1 MTGSPVMA
9 TFIFKTSGEYMVLK
23 SNFPL
28 LTKKIPM
35 KNKLLFLVVVSFTI
49 LCLTPQHSFAQL
61 FGDEEKKWERVLME
75 MKKVNSR
82 LVSLKTK
89 DVESLHS
96 TQSKLQATQGEV
108 LSQIQALQTLLPN
121 IQGVVE
127 QSNSELGRKVSEV
140 SAKLSDMEIYLK
152 DELEKQNAGQA
163 ESSRQLSADL
173 NSKVDA
179 MSASMTAKVDVM
191 SSNLT
196 TQVDALRSEVGAQVN
211 TMGETVGSRV
221 DAIGKETS
229 GYVDAMKN
237 EMSTQ
242 VSTMRTETAA
252 RLGDLKSAMALDV
265 EKINQ
270 ILAIDMDKINQ
281 NLTADRQKINQNM
294 DLGLERIN
302 QNISKN
308 MEKIDQNNSGSL
320 VGVKT
325 MLSTQNNLMSAQDKK
340 IGEAITLLAELTKV
354 DEGASQQTAQRQEA
368 MLTTHRE
375 AVFAKINEMD
385 AGTKTMIDIL
395 SKGLEEN
402 QSVGVGVKDLNSGLA
417 ALNENITINRAA
429 ISKFKSIFDTN
440 ITNLVKSQGDIQ
452 TQNEKVV
459 KNANLLNQNLHVAE
473 TKINKLAETIK
484 TLYAQSAANA
494 KSVASMQDQ
503 VSQITGIIGQTDKKF
518 DTLIETTKLVLS
530 HSQMMEQK
538 LDDVVLKVDGASS
551 SIPETGIADE
561 KYAQLVDIL
570 KTIASKQDNVIQ
582 GVTAHEVSMTQILN
596 VHESNVKQALN
607 VYDNNIAGAL
617 KAYSQSLTEYEGN
630 LIQAWNVHDKNTTL
644 GQADQALL
652 VESFKTAQEEIQNV
666 LIELNKN
673 TAEVNRST
681 NSLNMNT
688 TELGRK
694 TADIGKK
701 TAEIGR
707 ITSELMRS
715 SSSLAKSSASNGA
728 SQEEIKNTINDLR
741 KKANVNISRNDDIL
755 KSLKKLQLQ

>member
-1 MTGSPVMA
+1 
-9 TFIFKTSGEYMVLK
+9 
-23 SNFPL
+23 
-28 LTKKIPM
+28 M
-35 KNKLLFLVVVSFTI
+35 KNKSLLLVVSFTI
-49 LCLTPQHSFAQL
+49 LCFSPQYSFAQL

-127 QSNSELGRKVSEV
+127 QSNSELGRKVSDV
-140 SAKLSDMEIYLK
+140 SAKLADMEIFLK
-152 DELEKQNAGQA
+152 DELEKQNTSQS
-163 ESSRQLSADL
+163 ESAQKLSAEL

-179 MSASMTAKVDVM
+179 MRSDM
-191 SSNLT
+191 T
-196 TQVDALRSEVGAQVN
+196 TQVETLRSEVGAQVN
-211 TMGETVGSRV
+211 AMGETVGSRV

-242 VSTMRTETAA
+242 VSTMRTETAT
-252 RLGDLKSAMALDV
+252 RLGDLKNAMALDV

-281 NLTADRQKINQNM
+281 SLTADRQKINQNM

-302 QNISKN
+302 QNIAKN
-308 MEKIDQNNSGSL
+308 MEKIDQNNKESFKTLESNNSNSL
-320 VGVKT
+320 VGVRT
-325 MLSTQNNLMSAQDKK
+325 LLSTQNNLMSAQDKK

-368 MLTTHRE
+368 ILNSHRE
-375 AVFAKINEMD
+375 ALFAKFNEMD

-402 QSVGVGVKDLNSGLA
+402 QSVGVGVKDLNSGLT

-494 KSVASMQDQ
+494 KTVATLQDQ

-538 LDDVVLKVDGASS
+538 LDDVVLKVDGSS
-551 SIPETGIADE
+551 VSPDTSIADE
-561 KYAQLVDIL
+561 NYAKLIEIL

-596 VHESNVKQALN
+596 VHEGNVKQALD
-607 VYDNNIAGAL
+607 VYDNNIAEAL

-652 VESFKTAQEEIQNV
+652 VESFKTAQEEIQKV
-666 LIELNKN
+666 LTEMNRN

-681 NSLNMNT
+681 NSLNMST
-688 TELGRK
+688 TELSRK
-694 TADIGKK
+694 TAEIGKK
-701 TAEIGR
+701 TAEIGK
-707 ITSELMRS
+707 ITSELVRT
-715 SSSLAKSSASNGA
+715 SASAGA

>member
-1 MTGSPVMA
+1 
-9 TFIFKTSGEYMVLK
+9 
-23 SNFPL
+23 
-28 LTKKIPM
+28 M
-35 KNKLLFLVVVSFTI
+35 KNKLRFLVLISFTI
-49 LCLTPQHSFAQL
+49 LCFAPQHSFAQL

-127 QSNSELGRKVSEV
+127 QSNSELGRKVSDV
-140 SAKLSDMEIYLK
+140 SAKLADMEIFLK
-152 DELEKQNAGQA
+152 DELEKHN
-163 ESSRQLSADL
+163 SSQEASAQQLSADL

-179 MSASMTAKVDVM
+179 MSGSMSSQVDAMRAEMNSKVDAM
-191 SSNLT
+191 SSNMT
-196 TQVDALRSEVGAQVN
+196 TQVEALRGEVGAQVN
-211 TMGETVGSRV
+211 TMGETVGARV

-229 GYVDAMKN
+229 GYVDTMKN
-237 EMSTQ
+237 EVGAQ

-252 RLGDLKSAMALDV
+252 RLGDLKNAMALDV

-270 ILAIDMDKINQ
+270 IIALDMDKITENM
-281 NLTADRQKINQNM
+281 TSDRVKINQNM

-302 QNISKN
+302 QNIAKN
-308 MEKIDQNNSGSL
+308 MEKIDQNNKESFKALEGNNANSF

-325 MLSTQNNLMSAQDKK
+325 LLSTQNNLMSAQDKK
-340 IGEAITLLAELTKV
+340 IGEAITLLADLTKV
-354 DEGASQQTAQRQEA
+354 DEGASQQTAERQEA
-368 MLTTHRE
+368 VLNAHRE
-375 AVFAKINEMD
+375 AVFAKFTEMD

-402 QSVGVGVKDLNSGLA
+402 QSVGVGVKDLNSGLT

-494 KSVASMQDQ
+494 KTVATLQDQ

-538 LDDVVLKVDGASS
+538 LDGVVLQIEGTSAAPDS
-551 SIPETGIADE
+551 SITDQ
-561 KYAQLVDIL
+561 KYAKLVDIL
-570 KTIASKQDNVIQ
+570 KTIATKQDNVIQ

-596 VHESNVKQALN
+596 VHESNVKQALD
-607 VYDNNIAGAL
+607 VYDDNIAAAL

-652 VESFKTAQEEIQNV
+652 VESFKTAQEEIQKV

-681 NSLNMNT
+681 NALNMNS

-694 TADIGKK
+694 TAEIGKK
-701 TAEIGR
+701 TAEIGK
-707 ITSELMRS
+707 ITSDLMRS
-715 SSSLAKSSASNGA
+715 SKSTGA